1 MTSCS
6 WVIFMNIRLYT
17 DQKGGKVVGF
27 MGFMRSGEAKVTE
40 IHTQILAPNLWALQ
54 VYDKLRIGKTG
65 DSTKPQQVIKG
76 DRAAKQMLLLV
87 QTEVQM

>member
-1 MTSCS
+1 
-6 WVIFMNIRLYT
+6 MNIRLYT

-54 VYDKLRIGKTG
+54 VDDKLRIGKTG
-65 DSTKPQQVIKG
+65 DGTKPQQVTKCL
-76 DRAAKQMLLLV
+76 RVTERLNRCYYWSKQRYKCNYAV
-87 QTEVQM
+87 E